1 VSATSPWAISCS
13 EPPTGPAPRPL
24 ARQTARLVGG
34 ALPDLVQIAGG
45 DPKRVLTISDFAA
58 AAELG
63 VRATF
68 HEDPTLRVPYVA
80 FPEFAQLAADGKFT
94 VPIAGTF
101 PLLHWRTAMEISLSG
116 RARGKLLL
124 LP

>member
-1 VSATSPWAISCS
+1 V
-13 EPPTGPAPRPL
+13 PAPDPGRIRVVVHACGLTP
-24 ARQTARLVGG
+24 ADW
-34 ALPDLVQIAGG
+34 ALCRGLFPGKLPRGIGIDVSGTVDALG
-45 DPKRVLTISDFAA
+45 D
-58 AAELG
+58 
-63 VRATF
+63 VRDTF
-68 HEDPTLRVPYVA
+68 HEDPTVRVPHVA

-101 PLLHWRTAMEISLSG
+101 PLQDWRTAMKISLSG